1 MNTWTSARA
10 ALLLT
15 ALLLLSSQALA
26 WSRYGHETVGY
37 LAEKDLTPTARM
49 AVDELLEGQTLADVG
64 SWADQVRR
72 DRPETFPLHFVNG
85 PIDDVVPSDADLN
98 LPQGTVYTAV
108 LGYSQILADVEQPR
122 EDRVEALKFLVHF
135 LADLHQPL
143 HSGFLEDRGGN
154 DEAVIY
160 RGELTN
166 LHRYWDNDIFAARQS
181 GFDSRELAA
190 VLRSQYGQ
198 HERRAWAMTS
208 PREWVIEARAL
219 IFNGLYPRRRSG
231 VLSTVP
237 AEEIPPEV
245 AEPIAVMDESYRLVW
260 QPVAEL
266 QLARAGARLAATL
279 NAILESGQSPF
290 EPPAILFPPI
300 ANMSAN

>member
-1 MNTWTSARA
+1 MNPLKPVRA
-10 ALLLT
+10 ALVSAVLIV
-15 ALLLLSSQALA
+15 LSAQALA

-37 LAEKDLTPTARM
+37 LAEKDLTPAARM
-49 AVDELLEGQTLADVG
+49 AVSDLLEGRTLAEVG
-64 SWADQVRR
+64 SWADQVRPE
-72 DRPETFPLHFVNG
+72 RPETFPLHFVNG

-108 LGYSQILADVEQPR
+108 LGYSGILADSDQAR

-154 DEAVIY
+154 DEPVIY
-160 RGELTN
+160 RGEITN

-181 GFDSRELAA
+181 GFDSRELSA

-198 HERRAWAMTS
+198 HERRAWAMSS
-208 PREWVIEARAL
+208 PREWVIEAREL
-219 IFNGLYPRRRSG
+219 IFSGLYPRRRSG
-231 VLSTVP
+231 VP
-237 AEEIPPEV
+237 AAVSAPGLD
-245 AEPIAVMDESYRLVW
+245 EPIAVMDESYRLVW

-279 NAILESGQSPF
+279 NAIFESGQSPF
-290 EPPAILFPPI
+290 EPPAIPFPPSAATR
-300 ANMSAN
+300 AN